1 MLGIRYLLLFSLSA
15 AAVTPPAI
23 GAPDSR
29 LTASADPN
37 RKICQEVGTIG
48 TRLGKKKICA
58 TAAEWEERK
67 RQDREEVDQRQRAAR
82 VGCAVAPSTTNLPVP
97 AC

>member
-1 MLGIRYLLLFSLSA
+1 MWPTVALVSLSMLPSPA
-15 AAVTPPAI
+15 AAAPAQVR
-23 GAPDSR
+23 A
-29 LTASADPN
+29 ADPN

-82 VGCAVAPSTTNLPVP
+82 VGCAVAPSTSNLPVP